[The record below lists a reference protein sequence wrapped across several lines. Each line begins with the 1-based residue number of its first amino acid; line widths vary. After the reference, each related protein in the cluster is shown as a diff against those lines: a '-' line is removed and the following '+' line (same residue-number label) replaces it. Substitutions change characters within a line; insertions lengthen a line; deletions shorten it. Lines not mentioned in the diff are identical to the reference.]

1 MKAWFL
7 NRKRARQDRFVA
19 LVFPHLRQLYRVAF
33 RLTRNEQEAEDL
45 VQDLLAGLL
54 PRVTE
59 LEAVQSLGP
68 WLAKVLYRR
77 YVDLYRRRNVSPV
90 DETLSID
97 SEEGGP
103 LLDMAG
109 AQAAGMSEIARLD
122 LQRALERALRG
133 IPESWRELVLLHD
146 VEGYTAVE
154 VAEILSLELG
164 TVKSRLHRARRKLQQ
179 LLDDEFVPANA
190 VLRAVATRAY

>member
-1 MKAWFL
+1 M
-7 NRKRARQDRFVA
+7 A

-33 RLTRNEQEAEDL
+33 RLTRSEQEAEDL
-45 VQDLLAGLL
+45 VQDLLTGLL
-54 PRVTE
+54 PRIDDLAAIE
-59 LEAVQSLGP
+59 RLGP

-90 DETLSID
+90 DDAISIHG
-97 SEEGGP
+97 EEGG
-103 LLDMAG
+103 LAMDDVGAHNAG
-109 AQAAGMSEIARLD
+109 FSEFARLD
-122 LQRALERALRG
+122 MQRAIERALRG

-164 TVKSRLHRARRKLQQ
+164 TVKSRLHRARRKLQN
-179 LLDDEFVPANA
+179 LLDEDLAPGAASHGVVGAAVNRAAN
-190 VLRAVATRAY
+190 RTY